1 MNIDQLCFLGSGWP
15 AASQCFT
22 RSAVSA
28 SDRRGA
34 DDTMATALAVL
45 RRWPRWNSS
54 HSHPP
59 DRPGLSKLLVRQAFM
74 RLERLMIYTRCG
86 PAHQGEP
93 LGIKYQR

>member
-45 RRWPRWNSS
+45 RRWPRWIPHIRIRPIGRVCLNYWFAK
-54 HSHPP
+54 HSC
-59 DRPGLSKLLVRQAFM
+59 DWNG
-74 RLERLMIYTRCG
+74 
-86 PAHQGEP
+86 
-93 LGIKYQR
+93 